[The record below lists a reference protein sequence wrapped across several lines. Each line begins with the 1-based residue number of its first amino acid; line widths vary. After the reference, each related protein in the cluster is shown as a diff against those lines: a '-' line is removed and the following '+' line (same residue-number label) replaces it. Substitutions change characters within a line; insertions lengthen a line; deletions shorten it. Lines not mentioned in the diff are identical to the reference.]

1 MHITIFR
8 PENIGISVPV
18 VLFSNRRVL
27 SILSKYVDE
36 SDYSLDILENYI
48 KTNVEAFYDIYDY
61 SYLDS
66 CLCYINLYI
75 HHKQYYVVQ

>member
-1 MHITIFR
+1 MKAI
-8 PENIGISVPV
+8 
-18 VLFSNRRVL
+18 
-27 SILSKYVDE
+27 
-36 SDYSLDILENYI
+36 YSLDILENYI